1 MTLRMVLAALLPL
14 TLAACSGDSDEPLP
28 ERTAPNGSVFNTADV
43 RFAEDLLV
51 QRADEM
57 LLVDATVGRELSPAL
72 TRAVDDLRAFR
83 TQEITDL
90 TFWLTDWEQEIPE
103 TARDHVNAGHG
114 PGELPAALDG
124 LEGAAFEQAWAELF
138 LAEVDDV
145 RAITAAEAEDGVNPE
160 ALQLA
165 AEIDAGY
172 DEEVGALEAL
182 AD

>member
-1 MTLRMVLAALLPL
+1 MMSRVVVAVLLPFAL
-14 TLAACSGDSDEPLP
+14 VACSGDSDEPLP
-28 ERTAPNGSVFNTADV
+28 ERTAPNGAVFNSADV
-43 RFAEDLLV
+43 AFAEDLLV

-57 LLVDATVGRELSPAL
+57 LLVDATVGRDLSPEL
-72 TRAVDDLRAFR
+72 TRAVDDIRAFR
-83 TQEITDL
+83 SQEITDL

-103 TARDHVNAGHG
+103 TARDHVNAGHHG
-114 PGELPAALDG
+114 TELPEELEG
-124 LEGAAFEQAWAELF
+124 LSGAAFEAAWVELF

-145 RAITAAEAEDGVNPE
+145 RAIVAAETEDGANPD

-165 AEIDAGY
+165 AEIEAGY